1 MCEKKI
7 IWPFFGF
14 EIDTKRIPRK
24 KNAMPR
30 FARSHPGGAFED
42 SWKILKISSLNNLI
56 PCISVTT
63 PMSISFSGNFS
74 FKMSISISFSRN
86 FSFKMSLSISFSS
99 GGKIL
104 RWKWYAKCW
113 DFSSNI
119 EKISSI
125 KNNLHL
131 RSKCGAEKFRRG
143 QKSVRLILLVYFSS
157 CLYSFWLANETI
169 LWGKAKLQ
177 VFMKCEITEKELKST
192 QWKTIRN

>member
-1 MCEKKI
+1 MWKKNYLAVF
-7 IWPFFGF
+7 WFRNRH
-14 EIDTKRIPRK
+14 KAHSQK

-42 SWKILKISSLNNLI
+42 SWKILKISALNNLI
-56 PCISVTT
+56 PCIFSVTT